1 MADILMK
8 PSFNIPFPDQRLIQD
23 RRSQPTSLVSV
34 LRFGGRRRAF
44 RRDGEG
50 QNRYVDCL
58 SLRTF
63 TLTLL
68 IFTLS
73 TLDAIFTLIHLQNG
87 GVELNPFMR
96 QIIQSGFQSFIIIKS
111 LGVGLMGCFLAVHQ
125 NFKVSFYSMHV
136 LTAIYSVLVVYQ
148 FSVLSPFMGDLR

>member
-1 MADILMK
+1 MRRSLY
-8 PSFNIPFPDQRLIQD
+8 NPFIDQRVIED
-23 RRSQPTSLVSV
+23 RRSQPTSLVSI
-34 LRFGGRRRAF
+34 LKCGGRRKAF
-44 RRDGEG
+44 RREGEG

>member
-1 MADILMK
+1 MRRSLY
-8 PSFNIPFPDQRLIQD
+8 NPFIDQRVIED
-23 RRSQPTSLVSV
+23 RRSQPTSLVSI
-34 LRFGGRRRAF
+34 LKRGGRRKAF
-44 RRDGEG
+44 RRKGEG